1 MGSGVTIFVPGAQ
14 GFERSI
20 GRTWFNSLCYP
31 RRIIGVPMAQ
41 PPQVIQQVALTF
53 SKSGSREPPKAANFV
68 ATSVLGELVILSFGY
83 ADPLT
88 LQASV
93 EGKPV
98 LAEAPIFAQVAL
110 PRSVY
115 AQSLRDSLL
124 LIKQLPDR
132 DTFFWQQLKAV
143 FADTGAKP

>member
-1 MGSGVTIFVPGAQ
+1 
-14 GFERSI
+14 
-20 GRTWFNSLCYP
+20 
-31 RRIIGVPMAQ
+31 MAQ
-41 PPQVIQQVALTF
+41 PPQVAQPIQQVALTF

-93 EGKPV
+93 EGKTI
-98 LAEAPIFAQVAL
+98 LAEAPIFAQVAI
-110 PRSVY
+110 PRTVY
-115 AQSLRDSLL
+115 AQTLVQTLS

-132 DTFFWQQLKAV
+132 DTFLWPQLKAV
-143 FADTGAKP
+143 FDDVGGSP